1 MGRLDEMRRTAGGNV
16 AESASRREAPVLA
29 ATPQPGLN
37 PARMEGVARS
47 KAALEIPIEK
57 IERDPA
63 QPREEF
69 DPEALARLAGS
80 IAARGLLQPV
90 RVRWSEEQGRY
101 ILIAGERRWRAAG
114 MAGLKA
120 LTCIVEDREIPPAE
134 LLAIQV
140 TENALREDLNPME
153 RARAFRTLMDLNG
166 WSGNQLAKELGISQS
181 GVVQALALLELPS
194 PVQDLVD
201 RGELA
206 PTVGYEASKLD
217 DPDAQQ
223 ELVDRAVAEGM
234 SRSQV
239 IEARRE
245 IAGRSTQGGRTKG
258 RGAKAKPRKETSRT
272 LKTSAGKV
280 TVENRR
286 GLDDKTMVVAL
297 REAADQIEAAQ
308 EGRGAAAA

>member
-1 MGRLDEMRRTAGGNV
+1 MGKLDELRRDAGGNV
-16 AESASRREAPVLA
+16 AESASRRIAPVLPPA
-29 ATPQPGLN
+29 AAPLAGLD
-37 PARMEGVARS
+37 PARMDGVARS
-47 KAALEIPIEK
+47 KAALEIPLEK

-69 DPEALARLAGS
+69 EPEALSRLAGS

-90 RVRWSEEQGRY
+90 RVRWSEAQGRY
-101 ILIAGERRWRAAG
+101 VLIAGERRWRAAG
-114 MAGLKA
+114 MAGLKT

-153 RARAFRTLMDLNG
+153 RARAFRTLMGLNG
-166 WSGNQLAKELGISQS
+166 WSGNQLAKDLGVSQS
-181 GVVQALALLELPS
+181 GVVQALALLELPA

-206 PTVGYEASKLD
+206 PTVGYEASKLA

-245 IAGRSTQGGRTKG
+245 IAGRSARGKG
-258 RGAKAKPRKETSRT
+258 RGPKAGPPKPKVFRAP
-272 LKTSAGKV
+272 LGKV
-280 TVENRR
+280 TVELKRPGDAGAIRALLLDALSQLGDAGQGR
-286 GLDDKTMVVAL
+286 G
-297 REAADQIEAAQ
+297 EAA
-308 EGRGAAAA
+308 

>member
-1 MGRLDEMRRTAGGNV
+1 MGKLDELRRAAGGHV
-16 AESASRREAPVLA
+16 AESASRR
-29 ATPQPGLN
+29 ATPIPAAAPPAGLN
-37 PARMEGVARS
+37 PVRMEGVARS
-47 KAALEIPIEK
+47 KAALEIPLEK
-57 IERDPA
+57 IERDPG

-69 DPEALARLAGS
+69 DPEALSRLAES
-80 IAARGLLQPV
+80 IGARGLLQPV
-90 RVRWSEEQGRY
+90 RVRWSEERGRY
-101 ILIAGERRWRAAG
+101 VLIAGERRWRAAG

-153 RARAFRTLMDLNG
+153 RARAFRTLMELNG
-166 WSGNQLAKELGISQS
+166 WSGNQLAKELGVSQS
-181 GVVQALALLELPS
+181 GVVQALALLELPA

-217 DPDAQQ
+217 DPGAQQ
-223 ELVDRAVAEGM
+223 ELIDRAVAEGM

-245 IAGRSTQGGRTKG
+245 IAGRSARAKG
-258 RGAKAKPRKETSRT
+258 RGAKPHKVTSRT
-272 LKTSAGKV
+272 FRAAGGKV
-280 TVENRR
+280 TVEHRR
-286 GLDDKTMVVAL
+286 GLDDATEEAMLEEAL
-297 REAADQIEAAQ
+297 GQVRSRKQGRGEAA
-308 EGRGAAAA
+308 